1 MLGEHMKKSGK
12 RPSLKN
18 KRAWLRLAQEAK
30 FSAAAMA
37 ALCGITGRQ
46 LERQAQQVLGCTPQH
61 WLDEQRMIAAK
72 SLLRELDTI
81 KEVSFQLGFAQA
93 SHFSR
98 QFKHHFEMTPSEFI
112 QLHERLALP

>member
-1 MLGEHMKKSGK
+1 MKKSVK
-12 RPSLKN
+12 RLSLKN
-18 KRAWLRLAQEAK
+18 KRSWLRLAQEAR
-30 FSAAAMA
+30 FNAATMA

-46 LERQAQQVLGCTPQH
+46 LERHAQQVLGCTPQQ
-61 WLDEQRMIAAK
+61 WLDEQRMIAAQ

-98 QFKHHFEMTPSEFI
+98 HFKQHFEMTPSEFI
-112 QLHERLALP
+112 KLHQRLDLP